1 MLLSLFLLSKSLVTV
16 IIGRYKT
23 KKIKEKQSKNKVKST
38 KSNQENK
45 ISFETS
51 FKRMWHEIKAWS
63 YLESNNF

>member
-16 IIGRYKT
+16 IVGRYKT

-45 ISFETS
+45 I
-51 FKRMWHEIKAWS
+51 
-63 YLESNNF
+63 

>member
-16 IIGRYKT
+16 IVGRNKT
-23 KKIKEKQSKNKVKST
+23 KKIKEKQSKNKLKST

-51 FKRMWHEIKAWS
+51 FKPMWHEIKAWS
-63 YLESNNF
+63 Y